1 MLKELYN
8 SDVLEVV
15 IISDIYDS
23 KDEEVDGIITTKE
36 TLIKKNAKR
45 RETIFIEDIRS
56 VGEVW
61 SDTGRVLRNTTCL
74 FHRDHGKLFVKGK
87 YDDYKELKFGKLT
100 QKSETMGFQVSK
112 LINK

>member
-23 KDEEVDGIITTKE
+23 KEEEIDGIVTTKD

-45 RETIFIEDIRS
+45 KETIYIEDIRS
-56 VGEVW
+56 VGQVW
-61 SDTGRVLRNTTCL
+61 SDTGRVLNNTTCL
-74 FHRDHGKLFVKGK
+74 YHRDHGKLYVKGN
-87 YDDYKELKFGKLT
+87 YNYFKELKFGKLIHK
-100 QKSETMGFQVSK
+100 QETMGFQTK
-112 LINK
+112 K

>member
-8 SDVLEVV
+8 SDILEVV

-23 KDEEVDGIITTKE
+23 KEEEVDGIITTKE
-36 TLIKKNAKR
+36 TLIKKNAIRK
-45 RETIFIEDIRS
+45 ETIFIEDIRS

-87 YDDYKELKFGKLT
+87 YNDYKELKFGKLIHK
-100 QKSETMGFQVSK
+100 QETMGFQAGK